1 MSKKL
6 LFSIIVVLLI
16 TNVATMLFWK
26 NDQTETPVV
35 DDEKIDT
42 KKPVATIDGEKVSYG
57 DWMKSL
63 QDNYGKKELKNIID
77 HQVVE
82 KLADDHNI
90 TISDKVIE
98 RDIALLT
105 TMQGLTSKEDL
116 QKLEE
121 SWRSD
126 ILYRYQLEALL
137 AEGNQISEQEVQTYY
152 TKYHEQYQFDKSLQ
166 FSHILVSTMDTAEK
180 VYAELEDGASFSL
193 LAKEYSIDEDTREGG
208 GYLGFN
214 SVNTEFL
221 PSNYF
226 DIAAELEEYS
236 YSEPFVTSNG
246 IAILYLH
253 KSLPDITFNYEE
265 LKPFIRNE
273 LALKSSNQKL
283 VAEPLWEKLDINWL
297 YGE

>member
-6 LFSIIVVLLI
+6 LLSIIVVLLI

-26 NDQTETPVV
+26 SDQSESPVV
-35 DDEKIDT
+35 DEEKIDT
-42 KKPVATIDGEKVSYG
+42 KKPVATIDGEKVSYE

-63 QDNYGKKELKNIID
+63 QDNFGKKELKNIID
-77 HQVVE
+77 HQIVD
-82 KLADDHNI
+82 KLSEERNI
-90 TISDKVIE
+90 TINDKVIE

-105 TMQGLTSKEDL
+105 TMQGPTSKENL
-116 QKLEE
+116 QKLEQK
-121 SWRSD
+121 WRSD

-137 AEGNQISEQEVQTYY
+137 VDGIEVSEEEVQTYF
-152 TKYHEQYQFDKSLQ
+152 TKYNKQYHFDESVQ

-180 VYAELEDGASFSL
+180 VYSELEDGASFSL
-193 LAKEYSIDEDTREGG
+193 LAKEYSIDEDTRESG

-226 DIAAELEEYS
+226 EIAEELDEYS
-236 YSEPFVTSNG
+236 YSKPFVTSNG
-246 IAILYLH
+246 VAILYLH
-253 KSLPDITFNYEE
+253 KSLPDITFSYEE
-265 LKPFIRNE
+265 LQPFISNE
-273 LALKSSNQKL
+273 LALQSTNQKL
-283 VAEPLWEKLDINWL
+283 VADPLWEKLDINWV

>member
-6 LFSIIVVLLI
+6 LLSIIAVLLI

-26 NDQTETPVV
+26 NDQTGSPLVE
-35 DDEKIDT
+35 DEKIDT
-42 KKPVATIDGEKVSYG
+42 KKPVATIDGEEVSYS
-57 DWMKSL
+57 DWMKAL
-63 QDNYGKKELKNIID
+63 QENYGKKELKELVD
-77 HQVVE
+77 RQVVAE
-82 KLADDHNI
+82 LAEDQNI
-90 TISDKVIE
+90 TISDKVVE
-98 RDIALLT
+98 RDMAILT
-105 TMQGLTSKEDL
+105 TMQGPISKES
-116 QKLEE
+116 LEE
-121 SWRSD
+121 LEQSWRSD

-137 AEGNQISEQEVQTYY
+137 AEGVQVTEQEVQTYY
-152 TKYHEQYQFDKSLQ
+152 TKYHEQYQFDQSLQ

-180 VYAELEDGASFSL
+180 VHAELEEGASFAL
-193 LAKEYSIDEDTREGG
+193 LAKEYSIDEDSRGSG

-226 DIAAELEEYS
+226 EVAEGLEEYS

-253 KSLPDITFNYEE
+253 KSLPNMTFSYEE

-273 LALKSSNQKL
+273 LALQSSNQKL
-283 VAEPLWEKLDINWL
+283 VADPLWEKLDINWI